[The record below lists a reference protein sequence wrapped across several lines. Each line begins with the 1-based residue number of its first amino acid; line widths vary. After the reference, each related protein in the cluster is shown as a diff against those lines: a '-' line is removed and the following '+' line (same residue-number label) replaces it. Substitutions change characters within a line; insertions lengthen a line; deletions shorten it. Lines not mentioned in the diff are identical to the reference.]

1 VTDLNTEIKVKIT
14 RKQLKR
20 LIKEMSDNYSDH
32 PANIP
37 IGIIEKARE
46 IEFGIIIDISQIN
59 LGTEGRYPVYEVIFG
74 EAELDKDDVGISV
87 VEGFIDHPS
96 RGVHLY
102 SSNEST
108 IDRNDNIMNLGVSNI
123 DLIRPKP
130 DDDYHQ

>member
-1 VTDLNTEIKVKIT
+1 MRIT

-20 LIKEMSDNYSDH
+20 LIKEMSDNDSDS
-32 PANIP
+32 AKNIP

-59 LGTEGRYPVYEVIFG
+59 LGNEGRYPVYEVILG
-74 EAELDKDDVGISV
+74 EAELDNDDVGLSV
-87 VEGFIDHPS
+87 VEGFIDQPA
-96 RGVHLY
+96 RGVYLY
-102 SSNEST
+102 SSKEST

-123 DLIRPKP
+123 DLIRPRP